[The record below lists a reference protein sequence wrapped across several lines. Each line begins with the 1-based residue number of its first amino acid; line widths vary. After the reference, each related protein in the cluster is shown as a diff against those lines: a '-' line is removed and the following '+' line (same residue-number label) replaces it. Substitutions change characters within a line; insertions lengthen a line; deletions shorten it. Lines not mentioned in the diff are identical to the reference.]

1 MPDLKADIA
10 VVGAGIV
17 GLAHALA
24 AAHRGHR
31 VVLFE
36 RTPQAQGASIRNFG
50 MIWPI
55 GQAPGK
61 IHQRA
66 LATRQTWLDL
76 APKADIW
83 LAQTGSLHLAYANDE
98 YAVLTEFAALAP
110 ELGYDVE
117 LLDAAGVLA
126 RSHAV
131 QPAGLQGGLWSATE
145 LCVDPRQAIA
155 ALPGYLARECGV
167 ALRFSTPVHHIDLP
181 LIYTPTETWSVDRA
195 IVCSGTDFESL
206 YPQVFATSGLTR
218 CKLQMMRT
226 APQPGN
232 WRLGPMLAA
241 GLTLRHYAAFKQC
254 QTLAAYT
261 QRIAAERPEF
271 DQWGIHVMASQNGLG
286 EIVIGDSHEY
296 GWVIDPFDK
305 PAIDQLI
312 LDYLQTFLAVPAL
325 HIAQRWHG
333 IYAKHPDQADFIA
346 DPAPGVKI
354 VNGISGA
361 GMTTA
366 FGLAEEIFAEWE

>member
-1 MPDLKADIA
+1 
-10 VVGAGIV
+10 
-17 GLAHALA
+17 
-24 AAHRGHR
+24 
-31 VVLFE
+31 
-36 RTPQAQGASIRNFG
+36 
-50 MIWPI
+50 
-55 GQAPGK
+55 
-61 IHQRA
+61 
-66 LATRQTWLDL
+66 
-76 APKADIW
+76 
-83 LAQTGSLHLAYANDE
+83 
-98 YAVLTEFAALAP
+98 
-110 ELGYDVE
+110 
-117 LLDAAGVLA
+117 
-126 RSHAV
+126 
-131 QPAGLQGGLWSATE
+131 
-145 LCVDPRQAIA
+145 
-155 ALPGYLARECGV
+155 
-167 ALRFSTPVHHIDLP
+167 
-181 LIYTPTETWSVDRA
+181 
-195 IVCSGTDFESL
+195 
-206 YPQVFATSGLTR
+206 
-218 CKLQMMRT
+218 
-226 APQPGN
+226 
-232 WRLGPMLAA
+232 MLAA
-241 GLTLRHYAAFKQC
+241 GLTLRHYAAFKHC